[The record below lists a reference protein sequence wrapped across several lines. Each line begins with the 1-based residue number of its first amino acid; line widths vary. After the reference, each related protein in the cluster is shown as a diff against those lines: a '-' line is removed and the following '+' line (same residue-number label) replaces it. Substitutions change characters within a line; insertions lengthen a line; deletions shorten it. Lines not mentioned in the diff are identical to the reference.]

1 MADLMIRP
9 ESRPDD
15 LPESASLADR
25 LLETRSPQ
33 RPQSSPR
40 IRIEVDGRVVEGFEG
55 QTILEVCRD
64 NGIEIPTLCYEPKL
78 PGFGA
83 CRMCVVEV
91 EGEEHPP
98 ISCSRSCEDGMKVQ
112 TQTEEVRRLRRTNL
126 ELIFSDHNAYCLP
139 PCQNK
144 CPSHIDIPGFLK
156 ANAEADWRESTR
168 IFKRTIPFPSV
179 LGRVCPAPCEEHCR
193 RDEVDEAIAIR
204 DSHRYAGDQV
214 LKAMLDEGV
223 EPPIPFERQAPSG
236 RKAAVIGSGPA
247 GMAAA
252 FYLLLN
258 GHDVTVFERDP
269 APGGMLRY
277 GIPQYRL
284 PKVEVLE
291 AEYESVTRLG
301 AKIVCNAGLGRD
313 FTLDDLTNRGFD
325 AVVIAIGCYDT
336 NKLGIPGEDAAE
348 VLDGLEYLR
357 TATLG
362 LPYPDHAGKRV
373 VVIGGG
379 FTSMDCSRT
388 SIRQG
393 AKEVT
398 LVYRRDMKDMPA
410 ANEVHEAIEEGVT
423 AIFQAGPVRVVTDK
437 AGNVTGVE
445 FIRMQPGAPDASGRR
460 RPEPAPGTEFTV
472 PCDRVLLAIGQ
483 GPELDWI
490 GPGSEGPEATKQHRL
505 KADAVTFE
513 TGRPGVFGTGD
524 VRVGAA
530 TVVQAVAEG
539 RRAAYA
545 VDAFLKGQD
554 LAAIRTR
561 QTLAEPQPE
570 FLSIVPFTSEV
581 KEPRYRMTAMEA
593 EERNHSYIEY
603 ELPYTRETA
612 VAEST
617 RCLQCTCEAI
627 GFCDLR
633 RLGIEYGTTLQTL
646 EPGAHQGAGF
656 RSVNENRFT
665 GVNHDYI
672 RDDSHAFI
680 LREPSRCIDC
690 GRCAQVC
697 SEVVGAACYD
707 FMRIGFDTLV
717 TTPLDM
723 SLNDTP
729 CVSCG
734 RCAETCPTGALMPK
748 PRILEKYEVDES
760 RCILCG
766 ICVDACPYDALRDG
780 GDIELAHT
788 SRAEPTIDLIALAA
802 IDRETEITYIRRERG
817 WADAAAAEGRPFDPS
832 RMLPVLPPTVAGI
845 PTGAARWARACPRQR
860 SRRAR
865 DGDGAA
871 ARRARVA
878 PVLRTLLSIALAL
891 VVIGFVFTVAAVMVI
906 FLGQDWGD
914 ALFWVFACLMV
925 ISGLLVVTMRDIIR
939 CGLAM
944 IVCFGSLA
952 GIYVVMGATLIGAA
966 QVIVYIGAIS
976 VLILFA
982 IMLTQTKAAPTRL
995 VFQTQAGPAAIA
1007 AVVIA
1012 VLIGLAVSATD
1023 WGARDERIPYTANQ
1037 VSQQLFATFVLPFEI
1052 VSVLLLAAVIGAVFL
1067 AKREPGGPS

>member
-1 MADLMIRP
+1 MTDTLARP
-9 ESRPDD
+9 ERMPAEAPTTSPATTS
-15 LPESASLADR
+15 ESLADR
-25 LLETRSPQ
+25 LLDTQSPQ
-33 RPQSSPR
+33 RPQSTPR

-98 ISCSRSCEDGMKVQ
+98 ISCSRACDDGMKVQ

-156 ANAEADWRESTR
+156 ANAEGNWRESTR

-204 DSHRYAGDQV
+204 DTHRYAGDQV
-214 LKAMLDEGV
+214 LKAMLDQDV
-223 EPPIPFERQAPSG
+223 DPPVPFEQQAPSG
-236 RKAAVIGSGPA
+236 RRAAVIGSGPA

-252 FYLLLN
+252 YYLLIA

-291 AEYESVTRLG
+291 AEYESISRLG
-301 AKIVCNAGLGRD
+301 GRVVCNAGLGTD
-313 FTLDDLTNRGFD
+313 FTLDDLTNQGFD
-325 AVVIAIGCYDT
+325 SVVVAIGCYDT
-336 NKLGIPGEDAAE
+336 NKLGIPGEDADG
-348 VLDGLEYLR
+348 VFDGLEYLR

-362 LPYPDHAGKRV
+362 LPYPGHAGKRV

-393 AKEVT
+393 AGEVT

-410 ANEVHEAIEEGVT
+410 ADEVHEAIEEGVT
-423 AIFQAGPVRVVTDK
+423 AIFQAGPTRVITDAK
-437 AGNVTGVE
+437 SGKVTGVE
-445 FIRMQPGAPDASGRR
+445 FIRMQLGEPDASGRR
-460 RPEPAPGTEFTV
+460 RPEPAPGTEFTI

-483 GPELDWI
+483 GPELDWL
-490 GPGSEGPEATKQHRL
+490 GMPGNEGPEATKNKRL
-505 KADAVTFE
+505 KADAVTFS
-513 TGRPGVFGTGD
+513 TGRPGVFGSGD
-524 VRVGAA
+524 VRIGAA
-530 TVVQAVAEG
+530 TVVEAVAEG

-545 VDAFLKGQD
+545 VDAYLKGMD
-554 LAAIRTR
+554 LDAIRTR

-570 FLSIVPFTSEV
+570 FLSIVPFTGEI
-581 KEPRYRMTAMEA
+581 KEPRYRLHPLPA

-603 ELPYTRETA
+603 ELPYTPAEA
-612 VAEST
+612 MAEST

-627 GFCDLR
+627 GYCDLR
-633 RLGIEYGTTLQTL
+633 RLGIEYSTTLQTL
-646 EPGAHQGAGF
+646 EPNHHQGAGF
-656 RSVNENRFT
+656 RSVTENRFT
-665 GVNHDYI
+665 GLNHDYI

-697 SEVVGAACYD
+697 AEVVGAACYD

-780 GDIELAHT
+780 ADIELAHT
-788 SRAEPTIDLIALAA
+788 GRSEPTIDLMALAA
-802 IDRETEITYIRRERG
+802 IDRETEVTYIRRERD
-817 WADAAAAEGRPFDPS
+817 WLERAIAEGRVVDQS
-832 RMLPVLPPTVAGI
+832 RLLPMLPPAIGGVPSNG
-845 PTGAARWARACPRQR
+845 GR
-860 SRRAR
+860 SNGNGHGHGSH
-865 DGDGAA
+865 DGHGE
-871 ARRARVA
+871 
-878 PVLRTLLSIALAL
+878 
-891 VVIGFVFTVAAVMVI
+891 VAAI
-906 FLGQDWGD
+906 GP
-914 ALFWVFACLMV
+914 
-925 ISGLLVVTMRDIIR
+925 
-939 CGLAM
+939 
-944 IVCFGSLA
+944 GSH
-952 GIYVVMGATLIGAA
+952 G
-966 QVIVYIGAIS
+966 
-976 VLILFA
+976 
-982 IMLTQTKAAPTRL
+982 
-995 VFQTQAGPAAIA
+995 
-1007 AVVIA
+1007 
-1012 VLIGLAVSATD
+1012 
-1023 WGARDERIPYTANQ
+1023 
-1037 VSQQLFATFVLPFEI
+1037 
-1052 VSVLLLAAVIGAVFL
+1052 
-1067 AKREPGGPS
+1067 

>member
-1 MADLMIRP
+1 MTELIARP
-9 ESRPDD
+9 ASP
-15 LPESASLADR
+15 PEGTLSERFLTTQA
-25 LLETRSPQ
+25 PQ
-33 RPQSSPR
+33 RPQSTPL
-40 IRIEVDGRVVEGFEG
+40 IRVEVDGHLVEGREG

-98 ISCSRSCEDGMKVQ
+98 ISCSRVAEAGMKVA
-112 TQTEEVRRLRRTNL
+112 TQTEAVRRLRATNL

-156 ANAEADWRESTR
+156 QNAEGNWRESSR
-168 IFKRTIPFPSV
+168 IFKRTIPFPSI

-214 LKAMLDEGV
+214 LKAMLNDGID
-223 EPPIPFERQAPSG
+223 PPVPFEVQPKTG
-236 RKAAVIGSGPA
+236 RRVAVIGSGPA
-247 GMAAA
+247 GMSAAY
-252 FYLLLN
+252 YLLIA

-301 AKIVCNAGLGRD
+301 GRIECNKALGRD
-313 FTLDDLTNRGFD
+313 FSLDDLQGQGFD
-325 AVVIAIGCYDT
+325 AVLVAIGCYDT
-336 NKLGIPGEDAAE
+336 NKLGIPNEDADG
-348 VLDGLEYLR
+348 VLDGLEYLK

-362 LPYPDHAGKRV
+362 LPYPGHAGKRI

-379 FTSMDCSRT
+379 FTSMDCTRT
-388 SIRQG
+388 SVRQG
-393 AKEVT
+393 AAEVT

-410 ANEVHEAIEEGVT
+410 SDEVHEAIEEGAT
-423 AIFQAGPVRVVTDK
+423 AIFQAAPTRVLVGPDGKVS
-437 AGNVTGVE
+437 GVE
-445 FIRMQPGAPDASGRR
+445 FIRNKLGEADASGRR
-460 RPEPAPGTEFTV
+460 RPEPAPGTEFSIE
-472 PCDRVLLAIGQ
+472 CDRVLLAIGQ
-483 GPELDWI
+483 GPDLSWF
-490 GPGSEGPEATKQHRL
+490 GSGSDGLEATKQRRL

-513 TGRPGVFGTGD
+513 TGRPGVFATGD
-524 VRVGAA
+524 VRIGAA
-530 TVVQAVAEG
+530 TVVAAIAEG
-539 RRAAYA
+539 RRSAYA
-545 VDAFLKGQD
+545 VDAFVQGLD
-554 LAAIRTR
+554 LAALKTR

-581 KEPRYRMTAMEA
+581 KEPRYRLKAMDPEL
-593 EERNHSYIEY
+593 RNRSYVEY
-603 ELPYTRETA
+603 EIPYSRAEA

-633 RLGIEYGTTLQTL
+633 RLGIEYGTTLSTL
-646 EPGAHQGAGF
+646 EPAFHQGAGY
-656 RSVNENRFT
+656 RSVSENRFT
-665 GVNHDYI
+665 GINHDYI

-748 PRILEKYEVDES
+748 PRVLQKYEVDES

-780 GDIELAHT
+780 ADFELAHA
-788 SRAEPTIDLIALAA
+788 SRQEPTIDLMALAA
-802 IDRETEITYIRRERG
+802 IDRETEMTYIRRERD
-817 WADAAAAEGRPFDPS
+817 WLERARADGRIVDPG
-832 RMLPVLPPTVAGI
+832 RLLPVLPA
-845 PTGAARWARACPRQR
+845 
-860 SRRAR
+860 
-865 DGDGAA
+865 
-871 ARRARVA
+871 
-878 PVLRTLLSIALAL
+878 
-891 VVIGFVFTVAAVMVI
+891 
-906 FLGQDWGD
+906 
-914 ALFWVFACLMV
+914 
-925 ISGLLVVTMRDIIR
+925 
-939 CGLAM
+939 
-944 IVCFGSLA
+944 
-952 GIYVVMGATLIGAA
+952 
-966 QVIVYIGAIS
+966 
-976 VLILFA
+976 A
-982 IMLTQTKAAPTRL
+982 IMAELGTAPGSASTNGHGNGHAGNGAG
-995 VFQTQAGPAAIA
+995 AGPGHAH
-1007 AVVIA
+1007 
-1012 VLIGLAVSATD
+1012 T
-1023 WGARDERIPYTANQ
+1023 
-1037 VSQQLFATFVLPFEI
+1037 
-1052 VSVLLLAAVIGAVFL
+1052 
-1067 AKREPGGPS
+1067 K

>member
-1 MADLMIRP
+1 MTELIARP
-9 ESRPDD
+9 APP
-15 LPESASLADR
+15 PEEMLSER
-25 LLETRSPQ
+25 LLTTQAPQ
-33 RPQSSPR
+33 RPQSTPA
-40 IRIEVDGRVVEGFEG
+40 IRVEVDGRLVEGREG

-91 EGEEHPP
+91 EGEEYPP
-98 ISCSRSCEDGMKVQ
+98 ISCSRTAETGMKVA
-112 TQTEEVRRLRRTNL
+112 TQTETVRRLRSTNL

-156 ANAEADWRESTR
+156 QNAEGNWRESSR

-214 LKAMLDEGV
+214 LKAMLNEGID
-223 EPPIPFERQAPSG
+223 PPVPFEVQPKTG
-236 RKAAVIGSGPA
+236 RRVAVIGSGPT
-247 GMAAA
+247 GMSAAY
-252 FYLLLN
+252 YLLIA

-301 AKIVCNAGLGRD
+301 GRIECNQALGRD
-313 FTLDDLTNRGFD
+313 FSLDDLQGQGFD
-325 AVVIAIGCYDT
+325 AVLVAIGCYDT
-336 NKLGIPGEDAAE
+336 NKLGIPNEDADG
-348 VLDGLEYLR
+348 VLDGLEYLQ

-362 LPYPDHAGKRV
+362 LPYPGHAGKRIV
-373 VVIGGG
+373 VVGGG
-379 FTSMDCSRT
+379 FTSMDCTRT

-393 AKEVT
+393 AAEVT

-410 ANEVHEAIEEGVT
+410 SDEVHEAIEEGAT
-423 AIFQAGPVRVVTDK
+423 AIFQAAPTRVLVGPDGK
-437 AGNVTGVE
+437 VTGVE
-445 FIRMQPGAPDASGRR
+445 FIRNKLGEPDASGRR
-460 RPEPAPGTEFTV
+460 RPEPAPGTEFTIE
-472 PCDRVLLAIGQ
+472 CDRILLAIGQ
-483 GPELDWI
+483 GPDLSWF
-490 GPGSEGPEATKQHRL
+490 GSGSDGLQATKQRRL

-513 TGRPGVFGTGD
+513 TGRPGVFGSGD
-524 VRVGAA
+524 VRIGAA
-530 TVVQAVAEG
+530 TVVAAVAEG
-539 RRAAYA
+539 RRSAYA
-545 VDAFLKGQD
+545 VDAFVKGLDLSALK
-554 LAAIRTR
+554 TR

-581 KEPRYRMTAMEA
+581 KEPRYRLKAMDPEL
-593 EERNHSYIEY
+593 RNKSYVEY
-603 ELPYTRETA
+603 EIPYSRAEA

-633 RLGIEYGTTLQTL
+633 RLGIEYGTTLPTL
-646 EPGAHQGAGF
+646 EPGFHQGAGY
-656 RSVNENRFT
+656 RSVSENRFT

-748 PRILEKYEVDES
+748 PRILQKYEVDES

-780 GDIELAHT
+780 ADFELAHA
-788 SRAEPTIDLIALAA
+788 SRQEPTIDLMALAE
-802 IDRETEITYIRRERG
+802 IDRETEMTYIRRERD
-817 WADAAAAEGRPFDPS
+817 WLERALADGRVVDPG
-832 RMLPVLPPTVAGI
+832 RLLPVLPAAI
-845 PTGAARWARACPRQR
+845 MAELGAAPGSANGHGNGHA
-860 SRRAR
+860 
-865 DGDGAA
+865 GGGA
-871 ARRARVA
+871 
-878 PVLRTLLSIALAL
+878 
-891 VVIGFVFTVAAVMVI
+891 G
-906 FLGQDWGD
+906 
-914 ALFWVFACLMV
+914 
-925 ISGLLVVTMRDIIR
+925 
-939 CGLAM
+939 
-944 IVCFGSLA
+944 
-952 GIYVVMGATLIGAA
+952 
-966 QVIVYIGAIS
+966 
-976 VLILFA
+976 
-982 IMLTQTKAAPTRL
+982 
-995 VFQTQAGPAAIA
+995 AGPGHAH
-1007 AVVIA
+1007 
-1012 VLIGLAVSATD
+1012 T
-1023 WGARDERIPYTANQ
+1023 
-1037 VSQQLFATFVLPFEI
+1037 
-1052 VSVLLLAAVIGAVFL
+1052 
-1067 AKREPGGPS
+1067 K

>member
-1 MADLMIRP
+1 LADLITRP
-9 ESRPDD
+9 ESRPDRPVVLD
-15 LPESASLADR
+15 TIVPQDDSLAER
-25 LLETRSPQ
+25 LLTTQSPQ
-33 RPQSSPR
+33 RPQSTTA
-40 IRIEVDGRVVEGFEG
+40 IRIEVDGRIVEGLEG
-55 QTILEVCRD
+55 QTILEICRD

-91 EGEEHPP
+91 EGEEYPP
-98 ISCSRSCEDGMKVQ
+98 ISCSRTCDDGMKVQ
-112 TQTEEVRRLRRTNL
+112 TQTEELRRLRRTNL

-156 ANAEADWRESTR
+156 QNAEGDWRESTR

-179 LGRVCPAPCEEHCR
+179 LGRVCPAPCEDHCR

-214 LKAMLDEGV
+214 IKQMLDDGID
-223 EPPIPFERQAPSG
+223 PPVPFEIQPSTG

-252 FYLLLN
+252 YYLLLS
-258 GHDVTVFERDP
+258 GHDVTIFERDP

-301 AKIVCNAGLGRD
+301 GKMVCNQGLGRD
-313 FTLDDLTNRGFD
+313 FTLDDLQLQGFD

-336 NKLGIPGEDAAE
+336 NTLGVPGEDAAE

-362 LPYPDHAGKRV
+362 LPYPNHVGKRV

-379 FTSMDCSRT
+379 FTSMDCTRT

-410 ANEVHEAIEEGVT
+410 AGEVHEAIEEGVT
-423 AIFQAGPVRVVTDK
+423 AIFQAGPTRVITDSK
-437 AGNVTGVE
+437 GNVTGVE
-445 FIRMQPGAPDASGRR
+445 FIRMALGEPDASGRR
-460 RPEPAPGTEFTV
+460 RPEPAPGTEFV
-472 PCDRVLLAIGQ
+472 IPCDRVLLAIGQ
-483 GPELDWI
+483 GPDLTWI
-490 GPGSEGPEATKQHRL
+490 GPGSTGPTATRNKRL
-505 KADAVTFE
+505 QADAVTFE
-513 TGRPGVFGTGD
+513 TARRGVFATGD
-524 VRVGAA
+524 VRIGAA

-539 RRAAYA
+539 RRSAYA
-545 VDAFLKGQD
+545 ADAFLRGHD
-554 LAAIRTR
+554 LSEIKTR

-570 FLSIVPFTSEV
+570 FLSIVPFTAEV
-581 KEPRYRMTAMEA
+581 KEPRYRMTALEA
-593 EERNHSYIEY
+593 DERNRSYIEY
-603 ELPYTRETA
+603 ELPYTREDA

-646 EPGAHQGAGF
+646 EPQHHQGAGF
-656 RSVNENRFT
+656 RSVTENRFT
-665 GVNHDYI
+665 GINHDYV

-690 GRCAQVC
+690 GRCANVC
-697 SEVVGAACYD
+697 AEVVGAACYD
-707 FMRIGFDTLV
+707 FMRVGFDTLV

-748 PRILEKYEVDES
+748 PRVLQKFEVNES
-760 RCILCG
+760 TCILCG

-780 GDIELAHT
+780 GEFELAHT
-788 SRAEPTIDLIALAA
+788 SREEPMIDLMALAS
-802 IDRETEITYIRRERG
+802 IDRETEVTYIRRERD
-817 WADAAAAEGRPFDPS
+817 WLQRAVEEGRFVDRAKLLP
-832 RMLPVLPPTVAGI
+832 MLPASVTSTNGNGSGNALVAGGHGHDHG
-845 PTGAARWARACPRQR
+845 GA
-860 SRRAR
+860 
-865 DGDGAA
+865 
-871 ARRARVA
+871 
-878 PVLRTLLSIALAL
+878 
-891 VVIGFVFTVAAVMVI
+891 
-906 FLGQDWGD
+906 
-914 ALFWVFACLMV
+914 
-925 ISGLLVVTMRDIIR
+925 
-939 CGLAM
+939 
-944 IVCFGSLA
+944 
-952 GIYVVMGATLIGAA
+952 
-966 QVIVYIGAIS
+966 
-976 VLILFA
+976 
-982 IMLTQTKAAPTRL
+982 
-995 VFQTQAGPAAIA
+995 
-1007 AVVIA
+1007 
-1012 VLIGLAVSATD
+1012 
-1023 WGARDERIPYTANQ
+1023 
-1037 VSQQLFATFVLPFEI
+1037 
-1052 VSVLLLAAVIGAVFL
+1052 
-1067 AKREPGGPS
+1067 GGTHAHNK

>member
-1 MADLMIRP
+1 MADLITRP
-9 ESRPDD
+9 ESRPDRPAVLD
-15 LPESASLADR
+15 TIVPQDESLAER
-25 LLETRSPQ
+25 LLTTQSPQ
-33 RPQSSPR
+33 RPQSTAA
-40 IRIEVDGRVVEGFEG
+40 IRIEVDGRIVEGLEG

-98 ISCSRSCEDGMKVQ
+98 ISCSRTCDDGMKVQ
-112 TQTEEVRRLRRTNL
+112 TQTEELRRLRRTNL

-156 ANAEADWRESTR
+156 QNAEGNWRESTR
-168 IFKRTIPFPSV
+168 VFKRTIPFPSV
-179 LGRVCPAPCEEHCR
+179 LGRVCPAPCEDHCR

-214 LKAMLDEGV
+214 IKQMLDDGID
-223 EPPIPFERQAPSG
+223 PPVPFEIQPSTG

-252 FYLLLN
+252 YYLLLS

-301 AKIVCNAGLGRD
+301 GKIVCNQGLGRD
-313 FTLDDLTNRGFD
+313 FTLDDLQFQGFD
-325 AVVIAIGCYDT
+325 AVIVAIGCYDT
-336 NKLGIPGEDAAE
+336 NTLGVPGEDAAE

-362 LPYPDHAGKRV
+362 LPYPDHVGKRV

-379 FTSMDCSRT
+379 FTSMDCTRT

-410 ANEVHEAIEEGVT
+410 AGEVHEAIEEGVI
-423 AIFQAGPVRVVTDK
+423 AIFQAGPTRVLTDK
-437 AGNVTGVE
+437 QGNVTGVE
-445 FIRMQPGAPDASGRR
+445 FIRMALGEPDASGRR
-460 RPEPAPGTEFTV
+460 RPEPAPGTEFTI

-483 GPELDWI
+483 GPDLTWI
-490 GPGSEGPEATKQHRL
+490 GPGSTGPTATRNKRL
-505 KADAVTFE
+505 QADAVTFE
-513 TGRPGVFGTGD
+513 TARRGVFATGD
-524 VRVGAA
+524 VRIGAA
-530 TVVQAVAEG
+530 TVVQAIAEG
-539 RRAAYA
+539 RRSAYA
-545 VDAFLKGQD
+545 ADAYLRGHD
-554 LAAIRTR
+554 LSEIKTR

-570 FLSIVPFTSEV
+570 FLSIVPFTAEV
-581 KEPRYRMTAMEA
+581 KEPRYRMKALEA
-593 EERNHSYIEY
+593 EERNKSYVEY
-603 ELPYTRETA
+603 EIPYSTSEI
-612 VAEST
+612 VAESS

-646 EPGAHQGAGF
+646 EPQHNQGAGY
-656 RSVNENRFT
+656 RSVTENRFT
-665 GVNHDYI
+665 GINHDYI

-690 GRCAQVC
+690 GRCANVC
-697 SEVVGAACYD
+697 AEVVGAACYD

-748 PRILEKYEVDES
+748 PRVLQKYEVDES

-780 GDIELAHT
+780 GEFELAHT
-788 SRAEPTIDLIALAA
+788 SREEPTIDLMALAS
-802 IDRETEITYIRRERG
+802 IDRETEVTYIRRERD
-817 WADAAAAEGRPFDPS
+817 WLQRAVEEGRFVDRAKLLP
-832 RMLPVLPPTVAGI
+832 MLPASVTATGGNGNGNGSALMAGGHGHDHG
-845 PTGAARWARACPRQR
+845 GA
-860 SRRAR
+860 
-865 DGDGAA
+865 
-871 ARRARVA
+871 
-878 PVLRTLLSIALAL
+878 
-891 VVIGFVFTVAAVMVI
+891 
-906 FLGQDWGD
+906 
-914 ALFWVFACLMV
+914 
-925 ISGLLVVTMRDIIR
+925 
-939 CGLAM
+939 
-944 IVCFGSLA
+944 
-952 GIYVVMGATLIGAA
+952 
-966 QVIVYIGAIS
+966 
-976 VLILFA
+976 
-982 IMLTQTKAAPTRL
+982 
-995 VFQTQAGPAAIA
+995 
-1007 AVVIA
+1007 
-1012 VLIGLAVSATD
+1012 
-1023 WGARDERIPYTANQ
+1023 
-1037 VSQQLFATFVLPFEI
+1037 
-1052 VSVLLLAAVIGAVFL
+1052 
-1067 AKREPGGPS
+1067 GGTHAHNK

>member
-1 MADLMIRP
+1 MADLIT
-9 ESRPDD
+9 RPDTAAPAID
-15 LPESASLADR
+15 AESLAER
-25 LLETRSPQ
+25 LLDTQAPQ
-33 RPQSSPR
+33 RPLSSTR
-40 IRIEVDGRVVEGFEG
+40 MRIEVDGRVVEGFEG
-55 QTILEVCRD
+55 QTILEVCRA

-91 EGEEHPP
+91 EGEAHPP
-98 ISCSRSCEDGMKVQ
+98 ISCSRLCEPEMKVQ

-144 CPSHIDIPGFLK
+144 CPSAIDIPGFLK
-156 ANAEADWRESTR
+156 ANAEADWRESAR

-179 LGRVCPAPCEEHCR
+179 LGRVCPAPCEDHCR

-214 LKAMLDEGV
+214 LKSMLDEGID
-223 EPPIPFERQAPSG
+223 PPVPFERQAPSG
-236 RKAAVIGSGPA
+236 RRAAIIGSGPA

-252 FYLLLN
+252 FYLLLA

-301 AKIVCNAGLGRD
+301 AKIVCNAALGRD
-313 FTLDDLTNRGFD
+313 FTLHDLTLQGFD
-325 AVVIAIGCYDT
+325 SVVVAIGCYDT
-336 NKLGIPGEDAAE
+336 NKLGIPGDDAPE
-348 VLDGLEYLR
+348 CIEGLEYLR

-362 LPYPDHAGKRV
+362 LPYPNHAGKRV

-388 SIRQG
+388 SVRQG

-410 ANEVHEAIEEGVT
+410 SNEVHEAIEEGVT
-423 AIFQAGPVRVVTDK
+423 AIFQAGPVRVIVDD
-437 AGNVTGVE
+437 AGKVTGVE
-445 FIRMQPGAPDASGRR
+445 FIRMALGAPDASGRR
-460 RPEPAPGTEFTV
+460 RPEPAPGTEFTI

-490 GPGSEGPEATKQHRL
+490 EQPGNEGPQKTKQWRL

-513 TGRPGVFGTGD
+513 TGRPGVFGAGD
-524 VRVGAA
+524 VRIGAA
-530 TVVQAVAEG
+530 TVVQACAEG

-545 VDAFLKGQD
+545 VDAHLKGLD
-554 LAAIRTR
+554 LSTIRTR

-570 FLSIVPFTSEV
+570 FLSIVPFTSEA
-581 KEPRYRMTAMEA
+581 KTPRYRMTALEA
-593 EERNHSYIEY
+593 DERNHSYIEY
-603 ELPYTRETA
+603 ELPYTREDA

-633 RLGIEYGTTLQTL
+633 RLGIEYGTTLPTL
-646 EPGAHQGAGF
+646 EPQYHSGAGY
-656 RSVNENRFT
+656 RSVTENRFT

-690 GRCAQVC
+690 GRCATVC
-697 SEVVGAACYD
+697 AEVVGAACYD
-707 FMRIGFDTLV
+707 FMRVGFDTLV

-748 PRILEKYEVDES
+748 PRVLQKFEVDES

-766 ICVDACPYDALRDG
+766 ICVDACPYDALRHG
-780 GDIELAHT
+780 ADIELSHT
-788 SRAEPTIDLIALAA
+788 GRESPMIDLMAIAA
-802 IDRETEITYIRRERG
+802 IDRETDVTYIRRERD
-817 WADAAAAEGRPFDPS
+817 WASRAAAEGRLIDTA
-832 RMLPVLPPTVAGI
+832 RMLPMLPPTVTGI
-845 PTGAARWARACPRQR
+845 PGNGHANGNGNGHSHGGGTA
-860 SRRAR
+860 
-865 DGDGAA
+865 
-871 ARRARVA
+871 VA
-878 PVLRTLLSIALAL
+878 S
-891 VVIGFVFTVAAVMVI
+891 
-906 FLGQDWGD
+906 
-914 ALFWVFACLMV
+914 
-925 ISGLLVVTMRDIIR
+925 SHH
-939 CGLAM
+939 
-944 IVCFGSLA
+944 
-952 GIYVVMGATLIGAA
+952 
-966 QVIVYIGAIS
+966 
-976 VLILFA
+976 
-982 IMLTQTKAAPTRL
+982 
-995 VFQTQAGPAAIA
+995 
-1007 AVVIA
+1007 
-1012 VLIGLAVSATD
+1012 
-1023 WGARDERIPYTANQ
+1023 E
-1037 VSQQLFATFVLPFEI
+1037 
-1052 VSVLLLAAVIGAVFL
+1052 
-1067 AKREPGGPS
+1067 

>member
-1 MADLMIRP
+1 MADLIT
-9 ESRPDD
+9 RPDNRPD
-15 LPESASLADR
+15 VPAALDTLTPRDESLAER
-25 LLETRSPQ
+25 LLTTQAPQ
-33 RPQSSPR
+33 RPMSTPR
-40 IRIEVDGRVVEGFEG
+40 IRIEVDGRIVEGLEG

-64 NGIEIPTLCYEPKL
+64 NGIEVPTLCYEPKL

-91 EGEEHPP
+91 EGEAHPP
-98 ISCSRSCEDGMKVQ
+98 ISCSRQAEAGMVVR
-112 TQTEEVRRLRRTNL
+112 TQTDAVRRLRRTNL

-156 ANAEADWRESTR
+156 ANAEGEFREATR

-204 DSHRYAGDQV
+204 DTHRYAGDQV
-214 LKAMLDEGV
+214 IRSMLDDGV
-223 EPPIPFERQAPSG
+223 DPPVPFEVRSPTG
-236 RKAAVIGSGPA
+236 RRVAVIGSGPT

-252 FYLLLN
+252 YYLLIA
-258 GHDVTVFERDP
+258 GHEVTVFERDP

-301 AKIVCNAGLGRD
+301 GTVVCGQGLGRD
-313 FTLDDLTNRGFD
+313 FSLDDLQLQGFD
-325 AVVIAIGCYDT
+325 AVLVAIGCYDT
-336 NKLGIPGEDAAE
+336 NTLGIPGEDAAE

-362 LPYPDHAGKRV
+362 LPYPGHRGKRV

-393 AKEVT
+393 AAEVT

-423 AIFQAGPVRVVTDK
+423 AIFQAGPSRVLTND
-437 AGNVTGVE
+437 AGDVTGVE
-445 FIRMQPGAPDASGRR
+445 FIRMRLGEPDASGRR
-460 RPEPAPGTEFTV
+460 RPEPAAGTEFTI

-483 GPELDWI
+483 GPELDWLEQPGNA
-490 GPGSEGPEATKQHRL
+490 GPTVTKQRRL
-505 KADAVTFE
+505 GADAVTFE
-513 TGRPGVFGTGD
+513 TGRPGVFATGD
-524 VRVGAA
+524 VRVGAS
-530 TVVQAVAEG
+530 TVVQAIAEG
-539 RRAAYA
+539 RRASYA
-545 VDAFLKGQD
+545 VDAYLRGHD
-554 LAAIRTR
+554 LATVRTR
-561 QTLAEPQPE
+561 QQLAEPQPE
-570 FLSIVPFTSEV
+570 FLSIVPFTSER
-581 KEPRYRMTAMEA
+581 KEPRLRIGAMSA
-593 EERNHSYIEY
+593 EERRSNYIEY
-603 ELPYTRETA
+603 EIPYSREQA
-612 VAEST
+612 VEEST

-627 GFCDLR
+627 GYCDLR
-633 RLGIEYGTTLQTL
+633 RLGIEYGTTLRTL
-646 EPGAHQGAGF
+646 EKPFHAGAGY
-656 RSVNENRFT
+656 RSVTENRFT
-665 GVNHDYI
+665 GANHDYI
-672 RDDSHAFI
+672 RDDSHAYI

-748 PRILEKYEVDES
+748 PRILQKYEVDES

-780 GDIELAHT
+780 ADFELAHV
-788 SRAEPTIDLIALAA
+788 SREDPTVDLIALAA
-802 IDRETEITYIRRERG
+802 VDRETEATYIRRERD
-817 WADAAAAEGRPFDPS
+817 WAARAAAEGRAIRPD
-832 RMLPVLPPTVAGI
+832 RLLPVLPAALAGDGHGNGHGDGHASVGQVAGDRH
-845 PTGAARWARACPRQR
+845 G
-860 SRRAR
+860 
-865 DGDGAA
+865 
-871 ARRARVA
+871 
-878 PVLRTLLSIALAL
+878 
-891 VVIGFVFTVAAVMVI
+891 
-906 FLGQDWGD
+906 
-914 ALFWVFACLMV
+914 
-925 ISGLLVVTMRDIIR
+925 
-939 CGLAM
+939 
-944 IVCFGSLA
+944 
-952 GIYVVMGATLIGAA
+952 
-966 QVIVYIGAIS
+966 
-976 VLILFA
+976 
-982 IMLTQTKAAPTRL
+982 
-995 VFQTQAGPAAIA
+995 
-1007 AVVIA
+1007 
-1012 VLIGLAVSATD
+1012 
-1023 WGARDERIPYTANQ
+1023 
-1037 VSQQLFATFVLPFEI
+1037 
-1052 VSVLLLAAVIGAVFL
+1052 
-1067 AKREPGGPS
+1067 

>member
-1 MADLMIRP
+1 MADLIT
-9 ESRPDD
+9 RPDSRSD
-15 LPESASLADR
+15 LEPIADTVAER
-25 LLETRSPQ
+25 LLTTQSPQ
-33 RPQSSPR
+33 RPQSTPR

-91 EGEEHPP
+91 EGSEYPP
-98 ISCSRSCEDGMKVQ
+98 ISCSQRAEPAMVVK
-112 TQTEEVRRLRRTNL
+112 TQTEEVRRLRATNL

-156 ANAEADWRESTR
+156 ANAEANWRESTR

-214 LKAMLDEGV
+214 IKSMLDDGID
-223 EPPIPFERQAPSG
+223 PPLPFELQPKTG
-236 RKAAVIGSGPA
+236 RRAAVIGSGPA

-252 FYLLLN
+252 YYLLIS
-258 GHDVTVFERDP
+258 GHDVTVYERDA

-284 PKVEVLE
+284 PKIEVLE

-301 AKIVCNAGLGRD
+301 GRMVCDQALGRD
-313 FTLDDLTNRGFD
+313 FTLDDLQNQGFD
-325 AVVIAIGCYDT
+325 AVVVAIGCYET
-336 NKLGIPGEDAAE
+336 NKLGVPGEDAAE

-362 LPYPDHAGKRV
+362 LPYPGHAGKRV

-393 AKEVT
+393 AAEVT

-410 ANEVHEAIEEGVT
+410 ANEVHEAIEEGVS
-423 AIFQAGPVRVVTDK
+423 AIFQAGPTRVITDK
-437 AGNVTGVE
+437 KGRVTGVE
-445 FIRMQPGAPDASGRR
+445 FIRNRPGAPDASGRR
-460 RPEPAPGTEFTV
+460 RPEPAPGTEFTI

-483 GPELDWI
+483 GPDLTWI
-490 GPGSEGPEATKQHRL
+490 GPGSEGPEPTKQRRL

-524 VRVGAA
+524 VRIGAA
-530 TVVQAVAEG
+530 TVVAAVAEG
-539 RRAAYA
+539 RRSAYA
-545 VDAFLKGQD
+545 VDAYLKGLD
-554 LAAIRTR
+554 LAGIKTR
-561 QTLAEPQPE
+561 QQLAEPQPE
-570 FLSIVPFTSEV
+570 FLSIVPFTSEQ
-581 KEPRYRMTAMEA
+581 KEPRYRLKAMGPEI
-593 EERNHSYIEY
+593 RNKNYIEY
-603 ELPYTRETA
+603 ELPYTREEA

-633 RLGIEYGTTLQTL
+633 RLGIEYGTTLPTL
-646 EPGAHQGAGF
+646 EPQHHQGAGY
-656 RSVNENRFT
+656 RSVTENRFT

-697 SEVVGAACYD
+697 AEVVGAACYD

-748 PRILEKYEVDES
+748 PRVLEKYEVDES

-780 GDIELAHT
+780 ADFELSHL
-788 SRAEPTIDLIALAA
+788 SRSEPMIDLLAIAAV
-802 IDRETEITYIRRERG
+802 DRETEVTYIRKERD
-817 WADAAAAEGRPFDPS
+817 WAARAAAEGRIVDPG
-832 RMLPVLPPTVAGI
+832 RLLPMLPPSIAGSSN
-845 PTGAARWARACPRQR
+845 GGHGGNGNGHGGHGH
-860 SRRAR
+860 
-865 DGDGAA
+865 DHGDGNAA
-871 ARRARVA
+871 S
-878 PVLRTLLSIALAL
+878 T
-891 VVIGFVFTVAAVMVI
+891 G
-906 FLGQDWGD
+906 GH
-914 ALFWVFACLMV
+914 
-925 ISGLLVVTMRDIIR
+925 
-939 CGLAM
+939 
-944 IVCFGSLA
+944 A
-952 GIYVVMGATLIGAA
+952 GHG
-966 QVIVYIGAIS
+966 
-976 VLILFA
+976 
-982 IMLTQTKAAPTRL
+982 
-995 VFQTQAGPAAIA
+995 
-1007 AVVIA
+1007 
-1012 VLIGLAVSATD
+1012 
-1023 WGARDERIPYTANQ
+1023 
-1037 VSQQLFATFVLPFEI
+1037 
-1052 VSVLLLAAVIGAVFL
+1052 
-1067 AKREPGGPS
+1067 